1 MLRGKGGT
9 PSHPIAVPFARVD
22 PPRGEG
28 KGREGR
34 RGGRGG
40 FVDDL
45 NARSGNVW
53 GGGMRKGW
61 RASKELEICYVMSSD
76 HSPASMKKD
85 FFFFLLRFG
94 WDGGSSLDSG
104 RSPRVGRPFP
114 AEEEEARRGRGW

>member
-53 GGGMRKGW
+53 GGGDEEGMASLEGAGNLLRYVERSLPSEYEERFLLLSSSIRLGW
-61 RASKELEICYVMSSD
+61 R
-76 HSPASMKKD
+76 
-85 FFFFLLRFG
+85 FL
-94 WDGGSSLDSG
+94 S
-104 RSPRVGRPFP
+104 
-114 AEEEEARRGRGW
+114 